1 MEKLKKKRKKEDLKL
16 ISIGISKFDEK
27 FKNILR
33 DYYVYGFKNYNK
45 MGTDRNDYLRIQN
58 ILGDNWIL
66 ERNKNTYVSL
76 KEPKEIESNE
86 FSTFYF
92 FHNIPKTHSLKFD
105 LNYIFDL
112 NKNIKLNNGFTSLQI
127 VPELDHLIE
136 EVDDKGNDID
146 NMKKILQKAIYLN
159 WKEEIKNN
167 AKNDRVIIRNTKQLE
182 LLTVKTNN
190 KKNDNK
196 RNANNHL
203 SNMYKLG
210 LVNNLSYDNPEELK
224 KWINQQYIDR
234 HYKDLPFPN
243 LLKLVIMQDNCLT
256 NQREEIKELK
266 KSSLNYWKINSINAK
281 YLFDDIDL
289 LSIYNMLDFYSQT
302 IMFGEI
308 GELLKQ
314 RIIKRL
320 GKELY
325 SAFRFKNNYLLSTLN
340 DYNLYDLYYAMENEY
355 ICYIKYT
362 HGINKNVCVY
372 DNGEYIIKPLEVR
385 ISTSNGREH
394 IMCYDIINERILSLR
409 LDFIDE
415 IIVYKDVLSKRNDKK
430 NSNFIIQ
437 IKNNID
443 SYRINQNYKN
453 LSMGLIIKRKDIK
466 DKKAKEKLKY
476 VWGVNTNQML
486 ISDKNV
492 SIGDR
497 IVKFDEKN
505 KNFNLLLQKRIYG
518 FSKKKNIIKQKQ
530 LKNNEMIPWVRTLY
544 GYVEDTDI
552 LDLNFDVEAIYG
564 LYCNGK
570 NLEERKNKG
579 KSNLNKNDK
588 IDNQELLIDTD
599 CNNKFIIDKTE
610 LHGSI
615 FNEYFSVFTT
625 IMVDSLLEV
634 NKQYKIQKKSLTE
647 SKVKSIIINEI
658 KNNKLL
664 KDINYE
670 GLDDIIFN
678 ELRYSELLLRDSNGK
693 HFTRYDTSNCESYLW
708 DILPLSKNEIRW
720 LNTILNHPYTILFID
735 DNIRMKLLDKIK
747 KSSVKKFNL
756 HFVNYY
762 DQVKSSSIEQNSTVI
777 KTLINIII
785 KEHKKIKI
793 SYMDGV
799 KKEITCCPVWIEYS
813 KKYNNMQIRFRKVEN
828 KSLIDINKIKK
839 ITILEDDYNLEEER
853 NAVLTEIKDN
863 KKIILIQ
870 FFDEVGV
877 PDRILNEFSP
887 WNKTCTYDSSSTLYN
902 LKLYYDDD
910 EEMEIVEKLL
920 GYGPYIKVVNDTG
933 EVLEKIRE
941 LIVRQRNILRYRQKE
956 INDKINI
963 ER

>member
-1 MEKLKKKRKKEDLKL
+1 
-16 ISIGISKFDEK
+16 
-27 FKNILR
+27 
-33 DYYVYGFKNYNK
+33 
-45 MGTDRNDYLRIQN
+45 MGTDRNDYKRIEN

-66 ERNKNTYVSL
+66 ERNKKTYVSL
-76 KEPKEIESNE
+76 EEPKAIEFNE
-86 FSTFYF
+86 FSSFYF

-112 NKNIKLNNGFTSLQI
+112 NKKIKLNDGFSSLPI
-127 VPELDHLIE
+127 SVDLDNTIE
-136 EVDDKGNDID
+136 KIDDMGNDID
-146 NMKKILQKAIYLN
+146 NMQKISQKVIFSN

-167 AKNDRVIIRNTKQLE
+167 TKNDKLIIRNTRQLE
-182 LLTVKTNN
+182 LLTEKENN

-196 RNANNHL
+196 RNTNNHL
-203 SNMYKLG
+203 TKMYKLG
-210 LVNNLSYDNPEELK
+210 LVSNLSYDNPNELK
-224 KWINQQYIDR
+224 KWINQQFTELKFSNIL
-234 HYKDLPFPN
+234 KD
-243 LLKLVIMQDNCLT
+243 DCLFD
-256 NQREEIKELK
+256 QQEEFQELK

-281 YLFDDIDL
+281 YLFNDIDL

-394 IMCYDIINERILSLR
+394 IMCYDIINERVLSLR

-486 ISDKNV
+486 ISDNDI
-492 SIGDR
+492 SIEDR
-497 IVKFDEKN
+497 IIKFDEKN
-505 KNFNLLLQKRIYG
+505 KNFKQLLQIRIRGY
-518 FSKKKNIIKQKQ
+518 SKNKNIIKQKQ

-544 GYVEDTDI
+544 GYVDDTNI
-552 LDLNFDVEAIYG
+552 LDLNSDVEAMYT
-564 LYCNGK
+564 LYCDGK
-570 NLEERKNKG
+570 NLEERKDK
-579 KSNLNKNDK
+579 KESNLNKNDK
-588 IDNQELLIDTD
+588 IDNQDLLIDTD

-634 NKQYKIQKKSLTE
+634 DKQYKIQKKSLTE
-647 SKVKSIIINEI
+647 LKVKGIILNEI

-664 KDINYE
+664 KNRNYE
-670 GLDDIIFN
+670 GLDDIIFD
-678 ELRYSELLLRDSNGK
+678 ELKHSELLLRNTNGK
-693 HFTRYDTSNCESYLW
+693 YFTRYDTSKCESYLW
-708 DILPLSKNEIRW
+708 DILPLSTNEIRW
-720 LNTILNHPYTILFID
+720 LNTILNHPYSNLFID
-735 DNIRMKLLDKIK
+735 DNIRTTILNKIK
-747 KSSVKKFNL
+747 KSNVKKFNL
-756 HFVNYY
+756 NYY
-762 DQVKSSSIEQNSTVI
+762 DQIKSNSIEKNSTII
-777 KTLINIII
+777 KTIINVIT

-793 SYMDGV
+793 SYIDDIE
-799 KKEITCCPVWIEYS
+799 KELICCPVWIEYS
-813 KKYNNMQIRFRKVEN
+813 KKYNNMQIRFRKVKD
-828 KSLIDINKIKK
+828 KSLINVDTIKN
-839 ITILEDDYNLEEER
+839 ITILKDDYNLDEER
-853 NAVLTEIKDN
+853 NAVLKEIKNN
-863 KKIILIQ
+863 KKMILIR

-877 PDRILNEFSP
+877 PDRIMNEFSP
-887 WNKTCTYDSSSTLYN
+887 WNKECTYDSNNNLYI

-910 EEMEIVEKLL
+910 EKMEIVEKLL
-920 GYGPYIKVVNDTG
+920 GYGPYIKVMNDTG
-933 EVLEKIRE
+933 KVLEKIRR
-941 LIVRQRNILRYRQKE
+941 LMVKQKNILRRRQEE
-956 INDKINI
+956 INGKINI